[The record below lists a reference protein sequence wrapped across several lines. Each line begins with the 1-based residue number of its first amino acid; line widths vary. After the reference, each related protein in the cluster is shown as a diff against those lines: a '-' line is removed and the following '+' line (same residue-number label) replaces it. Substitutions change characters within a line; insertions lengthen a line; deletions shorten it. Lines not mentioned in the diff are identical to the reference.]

1 LNIRKQQAKVIKQ
14 CSLGSA
20 NGRWILATTVL
31 ASGISF
37 LMGTAV
43 IIALPSIQSYFS
55 TNLMNMQWV
64 VNAYLL
70 SLASL
75 LLIGGS
81 LGDYFGRKRVFALGL
96 ILFAIGGTVSGFAGT
111 IALLIVFQAV
121 QGVGSALMVPQ
132 SLAIINACFKEE
144 QRGQVIGLWAGF
156 SGGIAAI
163 GPWLSG
169 WLVDTFSWQAVFFMV
184 LPVSILLFILTS
196 IFIPENR
203 DVEANKPNWQ
213 GTISIFAGLLG
224 LSYALIAGPAVGWA
238 DRLVLISLIGG
249 LLALAGFV
257 FSELYQRQPL
267 VQTAIFTNKFI
278 VVANI
283 VTFLVYFALNGVL
296 FFLVLN
302 LQQVQ
307 KYSPVEAGLALLP
320 LIILITVLS
329 GPSGTL
335 ADRIGPR
342 TQMIFGPLL
351 VAMGIAWLSVAGANA
366 SYVVNFLPGLMLVG
380 IGMAL
385 LIAPLT
391 KLALSVEPRFSGS
404 ASGIN
409 NAVSRIAALMT
420 VAILGAVVISVFV
433 THLTSVILNLDIS
446 QVQQEQ
452 ILSQS
457 DKLGG
462 IIIPK
467 TFNTSDRI
475 LVENAIK
482 ESFVRGFRWAMG
494 ISSSMAFIG
503 AVISLVALQ
512 RWPHNST

>member
-1 LNIRKQQAKVIKQ
+1 MIKQ
-14 CSLGSA
+14 CSLRSA
-20 NGRWILATTVL
+20 NGRWILATTVM

-37 LMGTAV
+37 LMSTAV

-55 TNLMNMQWV
+55 TNLMSIQWV

-70 SLASL
+70 SLAAL

-111 IALLIVFQAV
+111 IALLIIFQAV

-132 SLAIINACFKEE
+132 SLAIINACFQEK
-144 QRGQVIGLWAGF
+144 QRGQVIGLWAGL

-163 GPWLSG
+163 GPWFSG
-169 WLVDTFSWQAVFFMV
+169 WLVDIFSWQAVFFMV
-184 LPVSILLFILTS
+184 LPVSVLLFILTS

-203 DVEANKPNWQ
+203 DTEANKPNWQ
-213 GTISIFAGLLG
+213 GTISIFIGLLG
-224 LSYALIAGPAVGWA
+224 LSYALITGPGAGWT

-249 LLALAGFV
+249 LLALVGFV

-267 VQTAIFTNKFI
+267 VQLAIFRNKFI

-296 FFLVLN
+296 FFFVLD

-320 LIILITVLS
+320 LIILITILS

-342 TQMIFGPLL
+342 AQMILGPLL
-351 VAMGIAWLSVAGANA
+351 VASGIAWLAVAGTDT
-366 SYVVNFLPGLMLVG
+366 SYVANFLPGLMLVG

-391 KLALSVEPRFSGS
+391 KLALSIEPRFSGS

-409 NAVSRIAALMT
+409 NAVARIAALMA
-420 VAILGAVVISVFV
+420 VAVLGAVIISVFV
-433 THLTSVILNLDIS
+433 THLNSAIFNLDLS
-446 QVQQEQ
+446 QIQQEQ

-462 IIIPK
+462 IIIPD
-467 TFNTSDRI
+467 TFNATDHI

-482 ESFVRGFRWAMG
+482 ESFTRGFRWAMG
-494 ISSSMAFIG
+494 VSSVLAFIG
-503 AVISLVALQ
+503 AVMSFLTLQ
-512 RWPHNST
+512 RWPRTST